1 MADTV
6 NFWNLF
12 HSLLRKNSSSEES
25 ERVKAN
31 LHWVSDN
38 MVQIRAICM
47 PEYELPLMQLIWN
60 FWTAHR
66 EAPSYKMIEDIV
78 LKQDK
83 SEGLQDALSEY
94 QTLKSASELGR
105 FDAQDLYQVLRDKT
119 DEFEN
124 WKLNAVIEAT
134 KKIANGA
141 VEDPKTK
148 KRLAGNKDALIYLLG
163 QLQNGI
169 LTSQQKSVG
178 GSLKIISSELRDD
191 YNLAKRE
198 NLKGS
203 LTMKT
208 GITTI
213 DQTIGGLK
221 RGNFWGVLG
230 YAGQRKS
237 SLCRTIAY
245 NIANQGFQVMHIPLE
260 QSCEEERNI
269 YAVIHS
275 HHEKFKRFNISISIN
290 DLEDGNLT
298 SAQEDFLFST
308 VVPDLDN
315 LPGDI
320 IIRQPSESTWE
331 GVKAQVELQ
340 QQIAPVDLLL
350 IDYFTLLDTSYSKGQ
365 DRQTMNGLIKNAKSV
380 CLNFGNKRKICL
392 LTPVQGNRDGYNE
405 AQKHEGKWEMEGVYE
420 YSEFDKSLDGCMF
433 TFSDSDLEAQGKI
446 KLGTCKNRR
455 RSNIPPFLTSVSSE
469 SGLVDAGTVVS
480 TNMLD
485 KTLNEV
491 IDPYLL

>member
-12 HSLLRKNSSSEES
+12 HSLLRKDSSSEES

-31 LHWVSDN
+31 LRWVSDN

-66 EAPSYKMIEDIV
+66 EAPSYKMIEDMV
-78 LKQDK
+78 LKMDK

-94 QTLKSASELGR
+94 QTLKSASELRR

-124 WKLNAVIEAT
+124 WKLNAVIETT

-141 VEDPKTK
+141 IEEPKTK
-148 KRLAGNKDALIYLLG
+148 KKLAGNKDALVYLLG

-178 GSLKIISSELRDD
+178 GNLRAISSELRDD

-208 GITTI
+208 GIAAI
-213 DQTIGGLK
+213 DQVIGGFK

-245 NIANQGFQVMHIPLE
+245 NISNQGFQVMHIPLE

-275 HHEKFKRFNISISIN
+275 HHEKFKKFGFNISIN

-298 SAQEDFLFST
+298 PAQEDFLFDV
-308 VVPDLDN
+308 VVPDLPDN
-315 LPGDI
+315 I

-331 GVKAQVELQ
+331 GVQAQVELQ

-365 DRQTMNGLIKNAKSV
+365 DRQVMNSLIKNAKSW
-380 CLNFGNKRKICL
+380 CLNFGNKRKICM
-392 LTPVQGNRDGYNE
+392 LTPVQGNRDGYAE
-405 AQKHEGKWEMEGVYE
+405 AQKHEGKWDMEGVYE

-433 TFSDSDLEAQGKI
+433 TFSDSDLEAQQKI

-455 RSNIPPFLTSVSSE
+455 RSNVPPFMISVSSE
-469 SGLVDAGTVVS
+469 SGLVDAGIAVS
-480 TNMLD
+480 VAGMD

>member
-12 HSLLRKNSSSEES
+12 HSLLRKDSSPEES
-25 ERVKAN
+25 DRVKAN
-31 LHWVSDN
+31 LRWVSDN
-38 MVQIRAICM
+38 MVQIRDVCM
-47 PEYELPLMQLIWN
+47 PEYELPLMSLIWN

-83 SEGLQDALSEY
+83 SEGLQEALSNY
-94 QTLKSASELGR
+94 QDMKSASELRR

-119 DEFEN
+119 DEYEN
-124 WKLNAVIEAT
+124 WKLNAVIETT

-141 VEDPKTK
+141 IEEPKTK
-148 KRLAGNKDALIYLLG
+148 KRLAGNKDALVYLLG
-163 QLQNGI
+163 QLQKGI

-178 GSLKIISSELRDD
+178 GSLRTISSELRDD

-208 GITTI
+208 GITAI
-213 DQTIGGLK
+213 DQTIGGFK

-245 NIANQGFQVMHIPLE
+245 NVANQGFQVMHIPLE

-275 HHEKFKRFNISISIN
+275 HHKKFEHFNIKISIN

-298 SAQEDFLFST
+298 AAQEDFLFNE
-308 VVPDLDN
+308 VVPDLPEN
-315 LPGDI
+315 I
-320 IIRQPSESTWE
+320 IIRQPSESTLE
-331 GVKAQVELQ
+331 GVQAQVELQ

-365 DRQTMNGLIKNAKSV
+365 DRQVMNGLIKNAKSW

-392 LTPVQGNRDGYNE
+392 LTPVQGNRDGYTD

-433 TFSDSDLEAQGKI
+433 TFSDSDLEAQQKI

-455 RSNIPPFLTSVSSE
+455 RSNVPPFMISVSSD
-469 SGLVDAGTVVS
+469 SGLVDAGTAVS
-480 TNMLD
+480 TDMLD